1 MLLNQPLLGLFED
14 DTADKAQQLKKGK
27 VLLRLLD
34 VLELV
39 PDIRI
44 WLTLVHDLLECALV
58 ALPVNLVME
67 AKVINSKIVLRTRPV
82 VIHNTH
88 NVGWKLDWLTVS
100 LLFIMIPQFMR
111 NRDRTIDS
119 PQNSCIKECR
129 SAQRYI
135 LVMRQ
140 KNVIQAVLFSVNQV
154 IYFYIA
160 CILEVILFIHSD
172 NSLLDN
178 CLKLLGFRAD
188 EENEDLMLLRPAQ

>member
-1 MLLNQPLLGLFED
+1 MGLFED

-140 KNVIQAVLFSVNQV
+140 KKVIQAVLFSVNQV

-188 EENEDLMLLRPAQ
+188 EENEDLMFLRPAQ

>member
-1 MLLNQPLLGLFED
+1 MGLFED

-140 KNVIQAVLFSVNQV
+140 KKVIQAVLFSVNQV